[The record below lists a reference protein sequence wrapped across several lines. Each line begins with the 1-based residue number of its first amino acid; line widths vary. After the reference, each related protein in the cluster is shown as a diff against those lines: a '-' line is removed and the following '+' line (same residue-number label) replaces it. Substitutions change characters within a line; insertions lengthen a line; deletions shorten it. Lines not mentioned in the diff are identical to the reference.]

1 MASRYFPEPTC
12 ENSKYPCGICAK
24 TVSQRH
30 KAIQCD
36 SCNYW
41 NHVKCDQIS
50 DKTYESLQKSEEPH
64 YCQICKEQ
72 NVISTFLTTENE
84 DSQSSKV
91 IKNTVVEKV
100 YHCGTCKK
108 KVGQRHRAVQCDLCD
123 CWNHIKCDGIDAKT
137 YDNLK
142 KIK

>member
-1 MASRYFPEPTC
+1 MASRYFLEPTC
-12 ENSKYPCGICAK
+12 VNPKYPCGICAK

-108 KVGQRHRAVQCDLCD
+108 KSAKDIGQSNVICATA
-123 CWNHIKCDGIDAKT
+123 GITLNVMGLMPK
-137 YDNLK
+137 LM
-142 KIK
+142 II